1 MYSYGQGND
10 TTGQETHN
18 LTCIT
23 FSAHMEHA
31 VFAIK
36 LSLSS
41 FAIVVNLSAIIL
53 VFLTKKANKFMYRL
67 VVYLLIT
74 DILQAIAIILI
85 SLPIAMP
92 SGDSDNRAPTKLKP
106 GRGWSNEC
114 VASGFISVMTLW
126 MGNIIVFWIALYLAR
141 IGYCLYRRTQN
152 RDVKL
157 SCPCS
162 CISEVLTVLFLLVLV
177 PIIIAIIPFFIPGHG
192 NMYGLSGLWCWIKV
206 MDKACGDLNNAPLII
221 DLIMFY
227 APLIVIVLFTVVF
240 SGFAVTCC
248 CRGAVRRHDAV
259 VSLRKSDRN
268 DIIVVLVIPL
278 VYCGFCLLLLI
289 NRIHSVARRN
299 PANSYPDTV
308 LWMTHT
314 IADPVRVILPALAY
328 LFNPLVWKDICHA
341 RTRTSTPAQDSSQ
354 PLNQSLK
361 KRPSQSYGSCNDTA
375 TENLY
380 EDDDVSDD
388 EYTRSLLKMN
398 TKT

>member
-1 MYSYGQGND
+1 MYSYHDQGND

-92 SGDSDNRAPTKLKP
+92 SGDSDHRAPTKLKP

-114 VASGFISVMTLW
+114 AASGFISVMTLW
-126 MGNIIVFWIALYLAR
+126 MGNIIVFWISLYLAR

-157 SCPCS
+157 SCPFS
-162 CISEVLTVLFLLVLV
+162 CISEVLTVLFLLALV
-177 PIIIAIIPFFIPGHG
+177 PILIAIIPFLIHK
-192 NMYGLSGLWCWIKV
+192 NIYGLSGLWCWIKV
-206 MDKACGDLNNAPLII
+206 VDKVCGDLNNTPLIF
-221 DLIMFY
+221 DLTMFY

-240 SGFAVTCC
+240 SVFAVTCC
-248 CRGAVRRHDAV
+248 CRGAVRRHDAI

-289 NRIHSVARRN
+289 NRINSAAHKD

-314 IADPVRVILPALAY
+314 IADPVRVILPVLAY
-328 LFNPLVWKDICHA
+328 LFNPLVWKDIRHA
-341 RTRTSTPAQDSSQ
+341 CTHTGTPAQDSSQ
-354 PLNQSLK
+354 PLNSLK
-361 KRPSQSYGSCNDTA
+361 ERSSQSYGSCNDTA

-380 EDDDVSDD
+380 KDDDVSDD

-398 TKT
+398 TKI